1 MKVSLNGTV
10 LAESNDTVV
19 IENNHYFPP
28 SAVKTD
34 LFTDSKT
41 STVCPWKG
49 TASYYNANV
58 DGKEVKDIAWYYP
71 SPSEKAKSIAGYVA
85 FYKNK
90 VNIE

>member
-1 MKVSLNGTV
+1 MKVTLNETI

-19 IENNHYFPP
+19 VENNHYFPP
-28 SAVKTD
+28 SSVKMD
-34 LFTDSKT
+34 LFTDSQT

-49 TASYYNANV
+49 TASYYNASV
-58 DGKEVKDIAWYYP
+58 DGKEVSDIAWYYP
-71 SPSEKAKSIAGYVA
+71 HPSEKAKSIAGYVA